1 MLKSDIS
8 LVRQLKSSKLD
19 ETSGGCM
26 TGITRKITLLM
37 AVVLLWATAAYAQY
51 GAHVILKVDVPF
63 EFSVGK
69 KVLPA
74 GSYQVVR
81 TAPYTLALRDSSN
94 ALLASI
100 VTSPVVEKNMR
111 TTAVLKF
118 EFDGE
123 RHALSQV
130 LPGYGTSGY
139 ELSIPK
145 RVTYLAKQQ
154 PVEVQASQAGKR

>member
-1 MLKSDIS
+1 M
-8 LVRQLKSSKLD
+8 QD
-19 ETSGGCM
+19 ETPGGCM
-26 TGITRKITLLM
+26 KSFSAKIASLIV
-37 AVVLLWATAAYAQY
+37 VVLLWDAAAYAQY
-51 GAHVILKVDVPF
+51 AAHVILKVDVPF

-94 ALLASI
+94 ALLASV
-100 VTSPVVEKNMR
+100 VTSPVVERNMR